1 MRDLLQGEKNS
12 RKGKQ
17 RDKSR
22 KITIGLKILKIKIIK
37 KKIENE
43 QRKKKG
49 KKRKAP
55 QNCKSPA

>member
-1 MRDLLQGEKNS
+1 MQGEKNS

-37 KKIENE
+37 KRK
-43 QRKKKG
+43 QKKKEKG
-49 KKRKAP
+49 RRKRETP
-55 QNCKSPA
+55 